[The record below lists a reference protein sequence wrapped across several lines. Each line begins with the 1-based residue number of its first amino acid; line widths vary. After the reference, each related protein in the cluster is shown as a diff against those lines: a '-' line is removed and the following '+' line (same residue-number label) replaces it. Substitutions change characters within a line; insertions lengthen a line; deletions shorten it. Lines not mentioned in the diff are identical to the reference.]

1 MPMNLVIQEKRKE
14 LGLTQEQVA
23 EYLNVSIP
31 AVSKWEKG
39 TTCPDI
45 SLLAPLAR
53 FLKIDLNTLCCF
65 HENMSQQEIALF
77 CKEIESIAQ
86 TKGIADGFETAK
98 QKIHEYPHDET
109 LLQCL
114 TFQLD
119 GLLTMSGLP
128 PEEAKPYDET
138 ILRWYR
144 QLAESKDDKVKNG
157 ANYMI
162 VSRFIRQGE
171 YDRAQEI
178 LNQMPDKEDMMSSMA
193 DKRILQ
199 VNIYLHQGKAD
210 KAAKELQN
218 ALLASVN
225 KVQLLL
231 HKMVDAELAAGE
243 IQTAKTISEKASRM
257 AELFDLWNYNSFV
270 APLQVAGEEKN
281 ADECIRLLQ
290 KMLPAMLTPWDMG
303 KSPLYC
309 RIAKPSA
316 DSKTSTNLGQMLPA
330 ILTELEQDPAYD
342 FLRERKEFQQ
352 LIDEYKALA
361 ET

>member
-1 MPMNLVIQEKRKE
+1 MPMNLIIQEKRKE

-23 EYLNVSIP
+23 QYLNVSTP

-65 HENMSQQEIALF
+65 HENMSQQEVSLF
-77 CKEIESIAQ
+77 CREIESIAR
-86 TKGIADGFETAK
+86 TKGITDGFETAK

-119 GLLTMSGLP
+119 GLLAMSGLP
-128 PEEAKPYDET
+128 PEERKAYDKT
-138 ILRWYR
+138 ILEWYR
-144 QLAESKDDKVKNG
+144 QLADSRDDKIKNS

-171 YDRAQEI
+171 YGRAQEI
-178 LNQMPDKEDMMSSMA
+178 LDQMPDKEDMMSNIT

-199 VNIYLHQGKAD
+199 INLYQHQGKAD
-210 KAAKELQN
+210 KAAKELQD
-218 ALLASVN
+218 ALLVSVN

-231 HKMVDAELAAGE
+231 SKMVDAELAAGK
-243 IQTAKTISEKASRM
+243 IPAAKSIAEKSSRM
-257 AELFDLWNYNSFV
+257 AELLDLWHYNSFV
-270 APLQVAGEEKN
+270 APLQVAGAEKN
-281 ADECIRLLQ
+281 ADACIRLLQ

-303 KSPLYC
+303 ESPLYC
-309 RIAKPSA
+309 RIAKPPA
-316 DSKTSTNLGQMLPA
+316 DSKPSANSRQMLSA
-330 ILTELEQDPAYD
+330 VLTELEQDPAYD
-342 FLRERKEFQQ
+342 FLREHEEFQQ

>member
-1 MPMNLVIQEKRKE
+1 MPMNLVIQKKRKE
-14 LGLTQEQVA
+14 LGFTQEQVA

-39 TTCPDI
+39 ITCPDF

-65 HENMSQQEIALF
+65 HENMSQQEISLF
-77 CKEIESIAQ
+77 CKEIETIAR
-86 TKGIADGFETAK
+86 TSGIAKSFESAK

-119 GLLTMSGLP
+119 GLLTLSGLP
-128 PEEAKPYDET
+128 PEERRPYDEI
-138 ILRWYR
+138 ILIWYR
-144 QLAESKDDKVKNG
+144 RLTESKDDKITNS

-162 VSRFIRQGE
+162 VSRFIRQGD

-178 LNQMPDKEDMMSSMA
+178 LDMMPDKTDITSGMA
-193 DKRILQ
+193 DKLMLQ
-199 VNIYLHQGKAD
+199 VLIYQHQGKAE
-210 KAAKELQN
+210 KAAKDLQN
-218 ALLASVN
+218 ALLMAIN

-231 HKMVDAELAAGE
+231 YKMVDAELAAGE
-243 IQTAKTISEKASRM
+243 TQAAKSISKKSSQM
-257 AELFDLWNYNSFV
+257 TELFDLWRYNAFV
-270 APLQVAGEEKN
+270 APLQVAGAERN

-290 KMLPAMLTPWDMG
+290 KMLSAMLAPWDMS

-309 RIAKPSA
+309 RIAKPPS
-316 DSKTSTNLGQMLPA
+316 DSRQMLSA
-330 ILTELEQDPAYD
+330 ILSEMEQDSAYD
-342 FLRERKEFQQ
+342 FLREHKDFHP
-352 LIDEYKALA
+352 LITKYKMLA
-361 ET
+361 AESNPPRE